1 MIATRQGFDLTQK
14 VRRFIRQNEMLLGNE
29 RILLAVSGGI
39 DSMAMLDVLARIAPP
54 MKISLAIAHF
64 DHGLRG
70 DESKK
75 DAGFVVD
82 EARKRGLRTYV
93 ARGDV
98 ARIAAQS
105 KLSVEDAARRV
116 RYQFLSRVARK
127 NDYTIVMTAHTAND
141 NAETV
146 VMNLMRGAGVSG
158 LAGIPPTRTLVD
170 DVLLARP
177 MLGVERHEL
186 LTYAEEVELLWRED
200 DTNAS
205 TAYTRNRIRH
215 ELIPVLAEF
224 NPSIIS
230 TLNSTAAIMRGLEQY
245 LSHAVGLAVDKVLG
259 GMNEERLELNI
270 AQLKHYLP
278 AIQTEVIQRLASKAF
293 DIPPISY
300 GAIERILGLLWKDP
314 GAKTDVG
321 AGIAALRDRDALLLL
336 NEPPPP
342 VPYERKFSL
351 GESVQTDRFLLNT
364 EVMDRRK
371 VRFTR
376 NSNIEYVDA
385 GKIPETLLLRNWRD
399 GDRFQP
405 LGMTG
410 EKKVSDFLTDI
421 KVSVEKKKET
431 LVIADG
437 DTIIWVC
444 GLRLDDRF
452 KVTSATQT
460 AVRFEVRRGMKGNSD
475 E

>member
-1 MIATRQGFDLTQK
+1 MIATRQGLDLLQK
-14 VRRFIRQNEMLLGNE
+14 IRRFIRQNEMLLGNE
-29 RILLAVSGGI
+29 RVLLAVSGGL
-39 DSMAMLDVLARIAPP
+39 DSMTMLDVMARIAPP
-54 MKISLAIAHF
+54 MKIHLAVAHF

-70 DESKK
+70 EDSKS
-75 DAGFVVD
+75 DADFVVE

-127 NDYTIVMTAHTAND
+127 NDYSVVMTAHTAND

-158 LAGIPPTRTLVD
+158 LAGIPPTRSLVD
-170 DVLLARP
+170 AALLARP

-186 LTYAEEVELLWRED
+186 VKYAADVELLWHED
-200 DTNAS
+200 ASNSS
-205 TAYTRNRIRH
+205 TAHTRNRIRH

-224 NPSIIS
+224 NPSIVS
-230 TLNSTAAIMRGLEQY
+230 TLNSTASIMRGLEQY
-245 LSHAVGLAVDKVLG
+245 LSHAVGLAIEKVQG
-259 GMNEERLELNI
+259 GMNEERLELSI
-270 AQLKHYLP
+270 TQLKHYLP

-314 GAKTDVG
+314 GAKADVG
-321 AGIAALRDRDALLLL
+321 AGITALRDRESLLLL

-364 EVMDRRK
+364 EVMDRKK

-385 GKIPETLLLRNWRD
+385 DKIPEQLILRSWRE

-405 LGMTG
+405 LGMVG

-421 KVSVEKKKET
+421 KVSVEKKKEV

-437 DTIIWVC
+437 DTVIWVC
-444 GLRLDDRF
+444 GLRLDDRY
-452 KVTSATQT
+452 KVTSLTQT
-460 AVRFEVRRGMKGNSD
+460 AVRLEVRRGMKGNPD